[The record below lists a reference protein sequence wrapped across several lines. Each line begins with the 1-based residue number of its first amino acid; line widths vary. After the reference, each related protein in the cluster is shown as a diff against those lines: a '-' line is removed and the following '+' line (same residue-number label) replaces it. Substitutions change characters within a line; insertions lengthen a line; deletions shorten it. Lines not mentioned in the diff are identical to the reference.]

1 MGDREKSISFR
12 GETWQVSLTEGKGDE
27 LPEHTQKMSKRAI
40 QEEGESFT
48 TWGVCGRH
56 QLPIRAS
63 IASISANYLA
73 ACLPFSLCPSVHPAS
88 HQLASHMCQE
98 FTLPWRMVKGRVVRV
113 DGKGI
118 SREDK
123 GMRLWSSTFYALS

>member
-12 GETWQVSLTEGKGDE
+12 GETRQVSLTEGKGDE
-27 LPEHTQKMSKRAI
+27 LPERAQKMSKRAI

-63 IASISANYLA
+63 IPFHKHQLPR
-73 ACLPFSLCPSVHPAS
+73 CLPAFLPSSICSPS

-98 FTLPWRMVKGRVVRV
+98 FTLPWRMVKGRVVWV